1 MANIEILFLFLFE
14 LFLHENYL
22 FMTFITLDF
31 SFQRT
36 FKRRE
41 GGDGWREDEGRE
53 RGGWKEDEGRERGD
67 FEKMRGRKGGW
78 REDEGR
84 ERGYFEKIR
93 GGKGG
98 MLRIALFKGI
108 SAIFYTK

>member
-1 MANIEILFLFLFE
+1 
-14 LFLHENYL
+14 
-22 FMTFITLDF
+22 
-31 SFQRT
+31 
-36 FKRRE
+36 
-41 GGDGWREDEGRE
+41 
-53 RGGWKEDEGRERGD
+53 
-67 FEKMRGRKGGW
+67 MRGRKGGW
-78 REDEGR
+78 REDEWR

>member
-53 RGGWKEDEGRERGD
+53 RGD
-67 FEKMRGRKGGW
+67 FKKIRGRKGGW
-78 REDEGR
+78 REDEWR